1 MNLPSLPDLGPR
13 AAPEDPASKSVPVT
27 LTPSEADE
35 RWEAALR
42 ASAQLE
48 DAPESWIARAIDLAA
63 AVPRA
68 LPEAPAQNLMGGL
81 WAAAARL
88 VFDSQA
94 LRGLPAGV
102 RSSAFDGPA
111 PAGATR
117 QMLFSAEGRDVDL
130 RITPNPDGSAYTL
143 AGQVLGPDACGETEL
158 GCGEFHAV
166 VGWNELCEFT
176 LADVPPGR
184 CAVVLRGV
192 DWALTLPEFDLAD
205 ASGR

>member
-1 MNLPSLPDLGPR
+1 MNSSSFPERGSR
-13 AAPEDPASKSVPVT
+13 AAPEDSTLQSVPVT
-27 LTPSEADE
+27 LAASDPDE

-42 ASAQLE
+42 VSAQLE
-48 DAPESWIARAIDLAA
+48 DAPEDWIARAIDVGASM
-63 AVPRA
+63 RRS
-68 LPEAPAQNLMGGL
+68 APAARGPKPTEGL

-94 LRGLPAGV
+94 LQGLPAGV
-102 RSSAFDGPA
+102 RSAAFDGPA

-130 RITPNPDGSAYTL
+130 RITPNPDGSAYTVS
-143 AGQVLGPDACGETEL
+143 GQVLGPDARGEIEL
-158 GCGEFHAV
+158 GCGEFHTTV
-166 VGWNELCEFT
+166 VWNELCEFA
-176 LADVPPGR
+176 LAGVPPGR

-205 ASGR
+205 DPGR